1 MVSNN
6 FFGENSKFGN
16 SPSMFNSD
24 GKLIKNHI
32 KWENYCFINNINKNS
47 IKDSNKKYLNKY
59 FCLN

>member
-24 GKLIKNHI
+24 GKLIKNQI
-32 KWENYCFINNINKNS
+32 KWENYLFQDKNLNNINQS
-47 IKDSNKKYLNKY
+47 QKKYLHKY
-59 FCLN
+59 FSIN